1 VPVSRRSAT
10 RTVSSNRARWPRPL
24 LAEGG
29 QALPLALV
37 ALAVG
42 TLLVSP
48 FLADVSANLLAG
60 RRTDENITGYYS
72 AEAGI
77 EWGLW
82 RLKNDPLLTTEETY
96 TPTPLEPTPS
106 SINGDD
112 FPTTE
117 IRFVSGA
124 GASETITPTW
134 QSGGGAKC
142 YPLTSTDSGSIFVM
156 LALDPD
162 ASNVW
167 VTLLSESASCV
178 KPGGLEALG
187 GTSPYTV
194 EFAGQPAGSYQV
206 LVETAPPG
214 SGSVTIN
221 YPVASYDLRS
231 ERDGRAIT
239 VRATASPNAVKV
251 ISWQL
256 D

>member
-1 VPVSRRSAT
+1 VSRRLST
-10 RTVSSNRARWPRPL
+10 RITSGSRARWSYPL
-24 LAEGG
+24 LAQGG

-60 RRTDENITGYYS
+60 RRTDENIAGYYS

-82 RLKNDPLLTTEETY
+82 RLKNNPLLTTEETY
-96 TPTPLEPTPS
+96 TPAPLEPTPT
-106 SINGDD
+106 SINGDI

-117 IRFVSGA
+117 VRFVPGA
-124 GASETITPTW
+124 GASEAITPDW
-134 QSGGGAKC
+134 QTGDGPKC
-142 YPLTSTDSGSIFVM
+142 YAVTSTADGSIFVVVD
-156 LALDPD
+156 AVD
-162 ASNVW
+162 ASDLW
-167 VTLLSESASCV
+167 VTLLSGSASCE
-178 KPGGLEALG
+178 KPVGLELLSGA
-187 GTSPYTV
+187 SPYTV
-194 EFAGQPAGSYQV
+194 EFANQPADSYQV
-206 LVETAPPG
+206 LVETVPP
-214 SGSVTIN
+214 VTGTLMIN

-239 VRATASPNAVKV
+239 VRTTASPNAVKV

>member
-1 VPVSRRSAT
+1 LST
-10 RTVSSNRARWPRPL
+10 RITSGSRARWLYPL
-24 LAEGG
+24 LAERG

-60 RRTDENITGYYS
+60 RRTDENIADYYS

-82 RLKNDPLLTTEETY
+82 RLKNNPLLTTEETY
-96 TPTPLEPTPS
+96 TGTPLEPTPS
-106 SINGDD
+106 AINDGS

-117 IRFVSGA
+117 ICSVPGA
-124 GASETITPTW
+124 GASETITPAW
-134 QSGGGAKC
+134 QPGDGAKC
-142 YPLTSTDSGSIFVM
+142 YDVTSTDSGPIFVVVGTG
-156 LALDPD
+156 ADD
-162 ASNVW
+162 VW
-167 VTLLSESASCV
+167 VTLLSGSASCE
-178 KPGGLEALG
+178 KPGGLEPLSGA
-187 GTSPYTV
+187 SPYTV
-194 EFAGQPAGSYQV
+194 EFPGQSAGSYRV
-206 LVETAPPG
+206 LVETAPP
-214 SGSVTIN
+214 VTGTLMIN

>member
-1 VPVSRRSAT
+1 VIRRLST
-10 RTVSSNRARWPRPL
+10 RVTSGSRARWSYPL
-24 LAEGG
+24 LAERG

-60 RRTDENITGYYS
+60 RRTDENIAGYYS

-82 RLKNDPLLTTEETY
+82 RLKNNPLLTTEETY
-96 TPTPLEPTPS
+96 TPTPLEPTPT
-106 SINGDD
+106 SINGDS

-117 IRFVSGA
+117 IRFVPDA
-124 GASETITPTW
+124 GAPETFTPDW
-134 QSGGGAKC
+134 QPGDGAKC
-142 YPLTSTDSGSIFVM
+142 YAVTSTDSGPIFVVVD
-156 LALDPD
+156 AVD
-162 ASNVW
+162 ASDLW
-167 VTLLSESASCV
+167 VTLLSGSGSCA
-178 KPGGLEALG
+178 KPGGLEPLSG
-187 GTSPYTV
+187 ISPYAV
-194 EFAGQPAGSYQV
+194 EFPGQSAGSYQV
-206 LVETAPPG
+206 LVETAPP
-214 SGSVTIN
+214 VTGTLMIN
-221 YPVASYDLRS
+221 YAVASYDLQS

-239 VRATASPNAVKV
+239 VRATASPSAVKV

>member
-1 VPVSRRSAT
+1 MIRRLST
-10 RTVSSNRARWPRPL
+10 IITSGSRARWPYPL
-24 LAEGG
+24 LAQGG

-60 RRTDENITGYYS
+60 RRTDENIADYYS
-72 AEAGI
+72 ADAGI

-82 RLKNDPLLTTEETY
+82 RLKNKPLLTTEETY
-96 TPTPLEPTPS
+96 TPAPLEPTPT
-106 SINGDD
+106 SINGDS

-124 GASETITPTW
+124 DASETITPDW
-134 QSGGGAKC
+134 QTGDGPKC
-142 YPLTSTDSGSIFVM
+142 YAVTSTADGSIFVVVETG
-156 LALDPD
+156 ADD
-162 ASNVW
+162 VW
-167 VTLLSESASCV
+167 VTLLSGSASCE
-178 KPGGLEALG
+178 KPGELEPLSG
-187 GTSPYTV
+187 ISPYTL
-194 EFAGQPAGSYQV
+194 EFANQPADSYQV
-206 LVETAPPG
+206 LVETAP
-214 SGSVTIN
+214 SGTGTLTIN
-221 YPVASYDLRS
+221 CAVASYDLQS

>member
-1 VPVSRRSAT
+1 MIRRLST
-10 RTVSSNRARWPRPL
+10 RVTSGSRARWPYPL
-24 LAEGG
+24 LAQGG

-60 RRTDENITGYYS
+60 RRTDENIADYYS
-72 AEAGI
+72 ADAGI

-96 TPTPLEPTPS
+96 TPAPLEQTPT
-106 SINGDD
+106 SINGDS

-124 GASETITPTW
+124 SASDTITPDW
-134 QSGGGAKC
+134 QTGDGPKC
-142 YPLTSTDSGSIFVM
+142 YAVTSTESGPIFVVVETG
-156 LALDPD
+156 ADD
-162 ASNVW
+162 VW
-167 VTLLSESASCV
+167 VTLLSGSASCE
-178 KPGGLEALG
+178 KPGGLEPLSG
-187 GTSPYTV
+187 ISPYTV
-194 EFAGQPAGSYQV
+194 EFANQAADSYQV
-206 LVETAPPG
+206 LVETAP
-214 SGSVTIN
+214 SGTGTLTIN
-221 YPVASYDLRS
+221 CAVASYDLQS

>member
-1 VPVSRRSAT
+1 VLVIRRLWT
-10 RTVSSNRARWPRPL
+10 RITSGRRARWPYPL
-24 LAEGG
+24 LAQGG

-60 RRTDENITGYYS
+60 RRTDENIAGYYS
-72 AEAGI
+72 ADAGI

-82 RLKNDPLLTTEETY
+82 RLKNKPLLTTEETY
-96 TPTPLEPTPS
+96 TPTPLEPTPT
-106 SINGDD
+106 SINGDS

-124 GASETITPTW
+124 DASETITPDW
-134 QSGGGAKC
+134 QTGDGPKC
-142 YPLTSTDSGSIFVM
+142 YAVTSTESGPIFVVVNT
-156 LALDPD
+156 ADTSD
-162 ASNVW
+162 VW
-167 VTLLSESASCV
+167 VTLLSGLDSSCV
-178 KPGGLEALG
+178 MPVGLEPLSG
-187 GTSPYTV
+187 ISPYTV
-194 EFAGQPAGSYQV
+194 EFADQPAGSYQV
-206 LVETAPPG
+206 LVETAP
-214 SGSVTIN
+214 SGTGTLMIN
-221 YPVASYDLRS
+221 YAVASYDLQS

>member
-1 VPVSRRSAT
+1 MIRRLSRRVTSGSRT
-10 RTVSSNRARWPRPL
+10 RWLHPL

-60 RRTDENITGYYS
+60 RRTDENIAGYYS

-82 RLKNDPLLTTEETY
+82 RLKNNPLLTTEETY
-96 TPTPLEPTPS
+96 TPTPLEPTPT
-106 SINGDD
+106 SINGDS

-124 GASETITPTW
+124 GASETITPDWPPDAGT
-134 QSGGGAKC
+134 C
-142 YPLTSTDSGSIFVM
+142 YPITSTADGSIFVVVET
-156 LALDPD
+156 PD
-162 ASNVW
+162 VGVGVA
-167 VTLLSESASCV
+167 LLSDCEN
-178 KPGGLEALG
+178 PGPLEPLG
-187 GTSPYTV
+187 GSSPYTV
-194 EFAGQPAGSYQV
+194 EFSDRPAGSYDVWVQ
-206 LVETAPPG
+206 TPPG
-214 SGSVTIN
+214 SSGTLTIN

-231 ERDGRAIT
+231 ERDGRSIT
-239 VRATASPNAVKV
+239 VRAAASPDAVKV

>member
-1 VPVSRRSAT
+1 VLVSRWLST
-10 RTVSSNRARWPRPL
+10 RITSGSRARWSYPL

-42 TLLVSP
+42 ALLVSP

-60 RRTDENITGYYS
+60 RRTNANITDYYS

-82 RLKNDPLLTTEETY
+82 RLKNNPLLTTEETY
-96 TPTPLEPTPS
+96 TTTPLEPTPS

-112 FPTTE
+112 FPTAE
-117 IRFVSGA
+117 IRFVSSA
-124 GASETITPTW
+124 GASETVTPDW
-134 QSGGGAKC
+134 QPPDGAKC
-142 YPLTSTDSGSIFVM
+142 YAVTSTADGSIFVVV
-156 LALDPD
+156 DPAD
-162 ASNVW
+162 AGDVW
-167 VTLLSESASCV
+167 VALLSDSAPCV
-178 KPGGLEALG
+178 NPGGPPVG
-187 GTSPYTV
+187 GASPYTV
-194 EFAGQPAGSYQV
+194 QFPDQPAGSYQV
-206 LVETAPPG
+206 LVETPPG
-214 SGSVTIN
+214 GWKTLMIN

-239 VRATASPNAVKV
+239 VRATASPNAVRV

>member
-1 VPVSRRSAT
+1 MRIDLRLTGASP
-10 RTVSSNRARWPRPL
+10 
-24 LAEGG
+24 G

-60 RRTDENITGYYS
+60 RRTDENIADYYS

-82 RLKNDPLLTTEETY
+82 RLKNNPLLTTEETY
-96 TPTPLEPTPS
+96 TPAPLEPTPT
-106 SINGDD
+106 SINGDI

-117 IRFVSGA
+117 VRFVPDA
-124 GASETITPTW
+124 GASETITPDW
-134 QSGGGAKC
+134 QTGDGPKC
-142 YPLTSTDSGSIFVM
+142 YAVSSTADGSIFVVVGTG
-156 LALDPD
+156 ADD
-162 ASNVW
+162 VW
-167 VTLLSESASCV
+167 VTLLSGSASCE
-178 KPGGLEALG
+178 KPGGLEPLSG
-187 GTSPYTV
+187 ISPYTL
-194 EFAGQPAGSYQV
+194 EFANQPADSYQV
-206 LVETAPPG
+206 LVETVPP
-214 SGSVTIN
+214 VTGTLMIN

-239 VRATASPNAVKV
+239 VRTTASPNAVKV

>member
-1 VPVSRRSAT
+1 MIRRLWT
-10 RTVSSNRARWPRPL
+10 RITSGSRARWPYPL
-24 LAEGG
+24 LAQGG

-60 RRTDENITGYYS
+60 RRTDENIVRYYS

-82 RLKNDPLLTTEETY
+82 RLKNNPLLTTEETY
-96 TPTPLEPTPS
+96 TGTPLEPTPT
-106 SINGDD
+106 SINGDS
-112 FPTTE
+112 FPTAE
-117 IRFVSGA
+117 IRLVPGA
-124 GASETITPTW
+124 GASETITRAW
-134 QSGGGAKC
+134 QPGGGAKC
-142 YPLTSTDSGSIFVM
+142 YAVTSADSGPIFVVV
-156 LALDPD
+156 AAAD
-162 ASNVW
+162 ASDLW
-167 VTLLSESASCV
+167 VTLLSGSGSCA
-178 KPGGLEALG
+178 KPFGLEPLSG
-187 GTSPYTV
+187 ISPYAV
-194 EFAGQPAGSYQV
+194 EFANQPAGSYQV
-206 LVETAPPG
+206 LVETAPLMTG
-214 SGSVTIN
+214 TLMIN

-239 VRATASPNAVKV
+239 IRATASPNAVKV